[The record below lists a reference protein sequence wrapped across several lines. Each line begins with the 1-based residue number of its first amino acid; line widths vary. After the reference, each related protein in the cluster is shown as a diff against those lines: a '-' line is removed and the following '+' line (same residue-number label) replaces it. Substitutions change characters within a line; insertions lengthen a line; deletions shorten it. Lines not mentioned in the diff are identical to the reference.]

1 MSEKDLKINFRYLTG
16 NIACMSVDSV
26 SGKPVHND
34 IDNEEAIILF
44 NSLVGEKEGCRT
56 VKNLLQENEQ
66 LKTLLMQDHHKIHE
80 LADVIDEAMQHIKES
95 CYYPELENYSNM
107 TDEEVKELVQ
117 ILDKVKEDYERP
129 N

>member
-26 SGKPVHND
+26 NGEPVHND

-56 VKNLLQENEQ
+56 
-66 LKTLLMQDHHKIHE
+66 LKTLLEENEKLKGVIETYEILIKSTNVLNWNKLKKFVEERLKDATWSASGLHEVQIKMQ
-80 LADVIDEAMQHIKES
+80 
-95 CYYPELENYSNM
+95 ELENR
-107 TDEEVKELVQ
+107 
-117 ILDKVKEDYERP
+117 KV
-129 N
+129 